1 MGRGVKFL
9 GKIIYFT
16 QLNPVFSADSCFGG
30 NTVILQILNR
40 FLYILHILF
49 LFLEAMALIKHLGGV
64 EHRIGGI
71 HICLLQCIC
80 EYDHGDITGPPPYC
94 RRQRKH
100 QPQVQGDQLALCFW
114 YLVKRDLSSVRYCL
128 VAYT

>member
-16 QLNPVFSADSCFGG
+16 QLNPVFSADSVLE
-30 NTVILQILNR
+30 TTLSSSR
-40 FLYILHILF
+40 FYIYSYILHIYLLF
-49 LFLEAMALIKHLGGV
+49 FEAVALIKHLGGV

-80 EYDHGDITGPPPYC
+80 EYDHGDITGPPPYS

-100 QPQVQGDQLALCFW
+100 
-114 YLVKRDLSSVRYCL
+114 
-128 VAYT
+128 